1 MDAPNGYNLLVD
13 CADYGCNFA
22 QSKSRSRRRKRYSFW
37 QRLIQNFTAIQRI
50 VFCSDSS
57 THRFILRVLVK
68 SHPISFLLCFFAIG
82 LLTNT
87 LQAQENQDYSKSEK
101 ADAPAKKPPIQDF
114 NITGFY
120 RFYAQHRMLPNPY
133 IVDQVAGLPISIQG
147 RGILVGDD
155 TQLPELTLNLS
166 GRVSP
171 RTSFGTDLVVWNQN
185 NGNFDYYRNL
195 LLGVNLYGNFQTDH
209 GNVNIRMGGI
219 HWHNMT
225 AFTMRSFFGFNRFS
239 LFERNPWDPQF
250 KEMSMRYNEYYE
262 KGEITQ
268 DARWANQAVHGFIMD
283 VTELP
288 WNLALN
294 VVYGKTQNAGSAFID
309 AATVP
314 NNNPSI
320 SFIQFHRNTVPNF
333 VYAGRLIKKLDKHQ
347 FSLNTFNRRTFLDE
361 LTTLPLNNN
370 VHTFDMNLKFDKLT
384 VESEIGLAKYYDL
397 PAGEMFTLKV
407 RSDKKLTK
415 IPLQLHVFRISPNA
429 VNQNGEFVNTSVVD
443 LPSAASGGAPVIG
456 ANGVLQQNGSAM
468 LGISQMANNR
478 QGVNINGDFKLGTL
492 RGSLA
497 MGIAKEIVNKNDE
510 LSVGYSIN
518 GLTMARFW
526 RWGFPA
532 GVGPYGRKSVLF
544 RSVFQTVQLTDTDGD
559 GKVVNDK
566 FFNNIEFQ
574 LKEKFKLFGK
584 TMHAFYVGSY
594 NSAQSF
600 FAPITVFT
608 ESAYI
613 RHYSHQFETYYSI
626 TPQFLFNTYLGW
638 ERIIGNYST
647 RVNIETQRPLNQHN
661 LGIGAGFDFM
671 IAKNTGLYLRH
682 RWFNYKDTSYPL
694 DNFRGHETTIEL
706 KIFF

>member
-1 MDAPNGYNLLVD
+1 M
-13 CADYGCNFA
+13 
-22 QSKSRSRRRKRYSFW
+22 
-37 QRLIQNFTAIQRI
+37 
-50 VFCSDSS
+50 
-57 THRFILRVLVK
+57 
-68 SHPISFLLCFFAIG
+68 
-82 LLTNT
+82 
-87 LQAQENQDYSKSEK
+87 QAQENQQEAESKNTN
-101 ADAPAKKPPIQDF
+101 APAKKPPIQDF

-133 IVDQVAGLPISIQG
+133 IIDQEAGQTFSLQG
-147 RGILVGDD
+147 RSILVGDD

-209 GNVNIRMGGI
+209 GNVSIRMGGI

-250 KEMSMRYNEYYE
+250 KEMAMRYNEYYE

-268 DARWANQAVHGFIMD
+268 DARWANQAVQGFLMD

-288 WNLALN
+288 WNMALN
-294 VVYGKTQNAGSAFID
+294 VIYGKTQNAGSAFID
-309 AATVP
+309 PTTVP
-314 NNNPSI
+314 NDSPSL
-320 SFIQFHRNTVPNF
+320 SFVQFNRNTVPNF
-333 VYAGRLIKKLDKHQ
+333 VFGGRLIKKIDKHQ
-347 FSLNTFNRRTFLDE
+347 ISLNTFNHRTFLDE
-361 LTTLPLNNN
+361 LTTLPLNNQ
-370 VHTFDMNLKFDKLT
+370 VHTISADLKYNLFQIDG
-384 VESEIGLAKYYDL
+384 EFGLAQYYDL
-397 PAGEMFTLKV
+397 PPGELFTLKV
-407 RSDKKLTK
+407 RTDKKLTK
-415 IPLQLHVFRISPNA
+415 LPLQLHVFRISPNA
-429 VNQNGEFVNTSVVD
+429 MNNNGEFVNTSVND
-443 LPSAASGGAPVIG
+443 LQSAAAGGAPVIG

-478 QGVNINGDFKLGTL
+478 QGVNLNTDFKLGTL
-492 RGSLA
+492 KGSFA
-497 MGIAKEIVNKNDE
+497 MGVAKEIENKNDE
-510 LSVGYSIN
+510 LSVGYTIN

-526 RWGFPA
+526 RWGFPSN
-532 GVGPYGRKSVLF
+532 VGPYGRKSVLF
-544 RSVFQTVQLTDTDGD
+544 RSVFQNVRLTDTDPEGN
-559 GKVVNDK
+559 VVNDK
-566 FFNNIEFQ
+566 FFNNIELQ
-574 LKEKFKLFGK
+574 LKEKFTLFGK

-600 FAPITVFT
+600 FAPMTVFT

-613 RHYSHQFETYYSI
+613 RHYSHQLETYYSI
-626 TPQFLFNTYLGW
+626 TPEFLFNTYVGW

-661 LGIGAGFDFM
+661 LGIGVGFDYM

-682 RWFNYKDTSYPL
+682 RWFDFKDTSFPL

>member
-1 MDAPNGYNLLVD
+1 M
-13 CADYGCNFA
+13 
-22 QSKSRSRRRKRYSFW
+22 
-37 QRLIQNFTAIQRI
+37 
-50 VFCSDSS
+50 
-57 THRFILRVLVK
+57 
-68 SHPISFLLCFFAIG
+68 
-82 LLTNT
+82 
-87 LQAQENQDYSKSEK
+87 QAQENQQEAESKNTN
-101 ADAPAKKPPIQDF
+101 APAKKPPIQDF

-133 IVDQVAGLPISIQG
+133 IIDQEAGQTFSLQG
-147 RGILVGDD
+147 RSILVGDD

-209 GNVNIRMGGI
+209 GNVSIRMGGI

-250 KEMSMRYNEYYE
+250 KEMAMRYNEYYE

-268 DARWANQAVHGFIMD
+268 DARWANQAVQGFLMD

-288 WNLALN
+288 WNMALN
-294 VVYGKTQNAGSAFID
+294 VIYGKTQNDGSAFID
-309 AATVP
+309 PTTVP
-314 NNNPSI
+314 NDSPSL
-320 SFIQFHRNTVPNF
+320 SFVQFNRNTVPNF
-333 VYAGRLIKKLDKHQ
+333 VFGGRLIKKIDKHQ
-347 FSLNTFNRRTFLDE
+347 ISLNTFNHRTFLDE
-361 LTTLPLNNN
+361 LTTLPLNNQ
-370 VHTFDMNLKFDKLT
+370 VHTISADLKYNLFQIDG
-384 VESEIGLAKYYDL
+384 EFGLAQYYDL
-397 PAGEMFTLKV
+397 PPGELFTLKV
-407 RSDKKLTK
+407 RTDKKLTK
-415 IPLQLHVFRISPNA
+415 LPLQLHVFRISPNA
-429 VNQNGEFVNTSVVD
+429 MNNNGEFVNTSVND
-443 LPSAASGGAPVIG
+443 LQSAAAGGAPVIG

-478 QGVNINGDFKLGTL
+478 QGVNLNTDFKLGTL
-492 RGSLA
+492 KGSFA
-497 MGIAKEIVNKNDE
+497 MGVAKEIENKNDE
-510 LSVGYSIN
+510 LSVGYTIN

-526 RWGFPA
+526 RWGFPSN
-532 GVGPYGRKSVLF
+532 VGPYGRKSVLF
-544 RSVFQTVQLTDTDGD
+544 RSVFQNVRLTDTDPEGN
-559 GKVVNDK
+559 VVNDK
-566 FFNNIEFQ
+566 FFNNIELQ
-574 LKEKFKLFGK
+574 LKEKFTLFGK

-613 RHYSHQFETYYSI
+613 RHYSHQFETYWSL
-626 TPQFLFNTYLGW
+626 TPEFLLTTYAGW

-661 LGIGAGFDFM
+661 LGIGVGFDYM

-682 RWFNYKDTSYPL
+682 RWFDFKDTSFPL

>member
-1 MDAPNGYNLLVD
+1 MLGWLVSIHVGQVHAQDNKNAETAEEAKAP
-13 CADYGCNFA
+13 
-22 QSKSRSRRRKRYSFW
+22 RK
-37 QRLIQNFTAIQRI
+37 
-50 VFCSDSS
+50 
-57 THRFILRVLVK
+57 
-68 SHPISFLLCFFAIG
+68 
-82 LLTNT
+82 
-87 LQAQENQDYSKSEK
+87 K
-101 ADAPAKKPPIQDF
+101 APIQDF

-133 IVDQVAGLPISIQG
+133 IVTQEAGQNYTIQG
-147 RGILVGDD
+147 RSILIGDD

-185 NGNFDYYRNL
+185 TGNFDYYRNL
-195 LLGVNLYGNFQTDH
+195 LLGVNLYGNFQTEH
-209 GNVNIRMGGI
+209 ANVNIRMGGI

-268 DARWANQAVHGFIMD
+268 DARWANQAVQGFIMD

-288 WNLALN
+288 GNLSLN
-294 VVYGKTQNAGSAFID
+294 VVYGKTQNAGSAFYD
-309 AATVP
+309 AATIT
-314 NNNPSI
+314 NNNPAV
-320 SFIQFHRNTVPNF
+320 SFIQFNRNTVPNF
-333 VYAGRLIKKLDKHQ
+333 VYAGRLIKTIGKHNI
-347 FSLNTFNRRTFLDE
+347 SLNTFNRRTFLDE
-361 LTTLPLNNN
+361 LTTIPLNNN
-370 VHTFDMNLKFDKLT
+370 VYTIDANLKFNKLT
-384 VESEIGLAKYYDL
+384 IESEAGVAKYYDS
-397 PAGEMFTLKV
+397 PFGEMFTVKI
-407 RSDKKLTK
+407 RTDKKLTK
-415 IPLQLHVFRISPNA
+415 IPLQLHVFRISPRA
-429 VNQNGEFVNTSVVD
+429 VNQNGEFVNTSVID
-443 LPSAASGGAPVIG
+443 LPSAASGGAPIIG
-456 ANGVLQQNGSAM
+456 SNGVLQQNGSAM

-478 QGVNINGDFKLGTL
+478 QGINLNGDFKLGTL
-492 RGSLA
+492 KGSLA
-497 MGIAKEIVNKNDE
+497 LGIAKEIENRNDE
-510 LSVGYSIN
+510 ITVGYSIN

-526 RWGFPA
+526 RWSFPA

-544 RSVFQTVQLTDTDGD
+544 RSVFQTVQLTDTDAD
-559 GKVVNDK
+559 GNVVNDK
-566 FFNNIEFQ
+566 YFNNIELQ

-613 RHYSHQFETYYSI
+613 RHYSHQFETYYSL
-626 TPQFLFNTYLGW
+626 TPEFLFNTYIGW

-661 LGIGAGFDFM
+661 LGIGVGFDYM

-682 RWFNYKDTSYPL
+682 RWFDFKDTSYPL
-694 DNFRGHETTIEL
+694 DKFRGHETTLEL

>member
-1 MDAPNGYNLLVD
+1 MLLLLALTLGGGVRILH
-13 CADYGCNFA
+13 A
-22 QSKSRSRRRKRYSFW
+22 QMPDD
-37 QRLIQNFTAIQRI
+37 RLF
-50 VFCSDSS
+50 
-57 THRFILRVLVK
+57 
-68 SHPISFLLCFFAIG
+68 G
-82 LLTNT
+82 
-87 LQAQENQDYSKSEK
+87 ENESEQK
-101 ADAPAKKPPIQDF
+101 KKPPIQDF
-114 NITGFY
+114 NISGFY

-133 IVDQVAGLPISIQG
+133 IITQDAGLVNTIQG

-166 GRVSP
+166 GKVNSK
-171 RTSFGTDLVVWNQN
+171 TSFGTDLVVWNQN

-195 LLGVNLYGNFQTDH
+195 LLGVNLYGNFQTKH

-219 HWHNMT
+219 HWHKMT

-250 KEMSMRYNEYYE
+250 KEMGMRYSEYYE

-268 DARWANQAVHGFIMD
+268 DARWANQAVQGFIMD

-288 WNLALN
+288 WDLSLNL
-294 VVYGKTQNAGSAFID
+294 VYGKTQNAGSAFFD
-309 AATVP
+309 PALVA
-314 NNNPSI
+314 NDNPSV
-320 SFIQFHRNTVPNF
+320 SFIQFNRNTVPNF
-333 VYAGRLIKKLDKHQ
+333 VYAGRLIKTIDKHAI
-347 FSLNTFNRRTFLDE
+347 SLNTFNRKTFLDE
-361 LTTLPLNNN
+361 LTTQPLNNH
-370 VHTFDMNLKFDKLT
+370 VYTIDANLKFNNLSI
-384 VESEIGLAKYYDL
+384 ESELGLAKYHNL
-397 PAGEMFTLKV
+397 PSGEMFTFKL
-407 RSDKKLTK
+407 RTDKKLTK
-415 IPLQLHVFRISPNA
+415 IPLQFHVFRISPNA

-443 LPSAASGGAPVIG
+443 LPSAASGGAPIIG

-478 QGVNINGDFKLGTL
+478 QGLSLNGDFKIGSL

-497 MGIAKEIVNKNDE
+497 FGIAKEIENRNRE
-510 LSVGYSIN
+510 LSIGYTVN

-526 RWGFPA
+526 RWGFPS

-544 RSVFQTVQLTDTDGD
+544 RSVFQTVTLTDLSAQGE
-559 GKVVNDK
+559 VVNDK

-574 LKEKFKLFGK
+574 LKEKFKLFGRPL
-584 TMHAFYVGSY
+584 HAFYVGAY

-608 ESAYI
+608 EEAYI
-613 RHYSHQFETYYSI
+613 RHYSHQLEAYYSL
-626 TPQFLFNTYLGW
+626 TPEFLFNTYVGW

-647 RVNIETQRPLNQHN
+647 RVNLETQRPLNQSN
-661 LGIGAGFDFM
+661 LGLGLGFDYM

-682 RWFNYKDTSYPL
+682 RWFDFKDTSFP
-694 DNFRGHETTIEL
+694 DDKFRGHETTLEL